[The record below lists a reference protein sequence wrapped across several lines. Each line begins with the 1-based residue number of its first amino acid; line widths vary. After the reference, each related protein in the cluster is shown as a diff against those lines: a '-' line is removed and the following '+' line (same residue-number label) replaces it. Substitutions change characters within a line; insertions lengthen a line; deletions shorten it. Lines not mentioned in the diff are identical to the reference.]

1 MQMSAIRSDERH
13 ATSRVNARWSPRH
26 GGWIATIVGPGLVG
40 TALVGMA
47 LAILLIGCG
56 SKAPSPSPAGDV
68 QKQADLYAINQIE
81 VKWHQ
86 ASSTKDLD
94 LMMSL
99 WADNATF
106 TTASKTFTG
115 KDQIRTFFATQAA
128 PFKPENHWV
137 SDTPAYKSK
146 TTVDGDKGTLYFQCD
161 YIDITTKEVKVVV
174 SADQTVARVNGAWLI
189 MTAVSA
195 TPGLGY

>member
-1 MQMSAIRSDERH
+1 MDAFGSR
-13 ATSRVNARWSPRH
+13 ATDSGRRVRAGRWPRRLAAFV
-26 GGWIATIVGPGLVG
+26 GGL
-40 TALVGMA
+40 ALVA
-47 LAILLIGCG
+47 VLAGCG
-56 SKAPSPSPAGDV
+56 ASAGSSAGSTDI
-68 QKQADLYAINQIE
+68 QRQADLYGINQIE

-99 WADNATF
+99 WADDATF
-106 TTASKTFTG
+106 TTSSKTYTG
-115 KDQIRTFFATQAA
+115 KAAIRDFFSTQAA

-146 TTVDGDKGTLYFQCD
+146 ATVDGDKGTLYFQCD
-161 YIDITTKEVKVVV
+161 YIDIDTKQVKVVV
-174 SADQTVARVNGAWLI
+174 SADQQVARVNGVWLI
-189 MTAVSA
+189 KTAISA

>member
-1 MQMSAIRSDERH
+1 MNRPRARDRH
-13 ATSRVNARWSPRH
+13 STMPVRNITSGRRRLR
-26 GGWIATIVGPGLVG
+26 G
-40 TALVGMA
+40 ALLLPIA
-47 LAILLIGCG
+47 LAGLLAACG
-56 SKAPSPSPAGDV
+56 SPGAAPSPATDV

-86 ASSTKDLD
+86 AASTKDLD

-106 TTASKTFTG
+106 TTASQTYSG
-115 KDQIRTFFATQAA
+115 KDQIRQFFTQAA

-137 SDTPAYKSK
+137 SDTPAYKSR

-161 YIDITTKEVKVVV
+161 YIDVTTKEVKIVV
-174 SADQTVARVNGAWLI
+174 SADNQVARVNGMWVIAS
-189 MTAVSA
+189 AVSA
-195 TPGLGY
+195 TPALGY